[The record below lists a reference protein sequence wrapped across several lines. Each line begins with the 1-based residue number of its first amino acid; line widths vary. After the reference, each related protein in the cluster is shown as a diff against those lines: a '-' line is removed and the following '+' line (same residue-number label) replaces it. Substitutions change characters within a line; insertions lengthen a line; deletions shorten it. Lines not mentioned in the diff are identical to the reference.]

1 MPPAPAPAP
10 ASATPPLPP
19 EIADNVEEG
28 YQPVYDPKT
37 QYWYFWNAASNQV
50 TWEKPLK
57 DKSKAFVPPPPP
69 GSPPK

>member
-1 MPPAPAPAP
+1 
-10 ASATPPLPP
+10 
-19 EIADNVEEG
+19 
-28 YQPVYDPKT
+28 VYDPKT